1 MNTDVIAKQ
10 DGTSGRALL
19 LLGLLAVVALGGA
32 LLVSLFVPAEWSDP
46 FTMLRPPPP
55 IAPVSAT
62 PVPGE
67 GGESPLTGDRRGFR
81 LEGRGIFGSFA
92 GGRIDAGSFVGR
104 VAALLLL
111 LGTGTLTLYLVPRR
125 VGRIAQALEAG
136 GVALAR
142 LFLVG
147 LAGYIVFAAVSVLAA
162 ITLFGAPVGLL
173 LLIMAYAV
181 VPLGLAAI
189 SLPLGRATGRRF
201 GLTQPGPLVD
211 LLAGLLIIFILSLIP
226 LLGTVLLV
234 LLAIVGFGA
243 VVLTRAGSAQGWD
256 LDLSE
261 VRY

>member
-19 LLGLLAVVALGGA
+19 LLGLLAAVALGGA

-46 FTMLRPPPP
+46 LATLRPPPP
-55 IAPVSAT
+55 PAPVIAT
-62 PVPGE
+62 PVPG

-81 LEGRGIFGSFA
+81 LEGRGMFGILGMERIGADSFL
-92 GGRIDAGSFVGR
+92 GR
-104 VAALLLL
+104 VGALLLL

-125 VGRIAQALEAG
+125 VGRIAQTLEVG

-147 LAGYIVFAAVSVLAA
+147 LAGYVVFAALSVLAA
-162 ITLFGAPVGLL
+162 LTLFGAPVGLL
-173 LLIMAYAV
+173 LLIGAYAII
-181 VPLGLAAI
+181 PLGLAAI
-189 SLPLGRATGRRF
+189 SLPLGRAAGRRF
-201 GLTQPGPLVD
+201 GLTPPGPLVD

-256 LDLSE
+256 FDLSE